1 MAEKLSEKI
10 YNSIKQDIEQGVL
23 DGRDFLSESQLAK
36 DFGVSKAPVR
46 DALHLLCGQGY
57 LISYPRRGYM
67 VNLFS
72 AEEINQAQLIRRQLE
87 KLCAR
92 LIIENASEEEILTL
106 REFTHDDFGNLDP
119 SKTNNA
125 LFHMRMAEICGNK
138 YMPATLQSLVSKA
151 SQAGLRITTKTDVDK
166 HNRIIDALLAR
177 DLAEAEAAIDDD
189 IMFL

>member
-1 MAEKLSEKI
+1 MAEKLSVKI

-23 DGRDFLSESQLAK
+23 DGRDFLSESQLAR

-72 AEEINQAQLIRRQLE
+72 AEEINQAQVIRRQIE
-87 KLCAR
+87 KLCAK
-92 LIIENASEEEILTL
+92 LIIETATDEQILSL
-106 REFTHDDFGNLDP
+106 REFTHDDFGNLEP
-119 SKTNNA
+119 SKTNNS
-125 LFHMRMAEICGNK
+125 LFHMRMAEISGNK
-138 YMPATLQSLVSKA
+138 YMPETLQGLVSKA
-151 SQAGLRITTKTDVDK
+151 SQAGIRAKTRSDLTK

-177 DLAEAEAAIDDD
+177 DIEEAEAAIEDD

>member
-72 AEEINQAQLIRRQLE
+72 AEEVNQAQVIRRQLE
-87 KLCAR
+87 KLCVR
-92 LIIENASEEEILTL
+92 LVIETASDEEILTL

-125 LFHMRMAEICGNK
+125 LFHMRMAEISGNK
-138 YMPATLQSLVSKA
+138 YMPDTLQGLVSKA
-151 SQAGLRITTKTDVDK
+151 SQAGLRVKSKTDVEK

-189 IMFL
+189 IMFI